1 MRWVSSR
8 RQAALHTH
16 FCQRSVYLLT
26 TGVAQF
32 QSKTAQGRQGTFSF
46 LMPPLPCRLDVCTWG
61 CRLTTALT
69 SRQLEP
75 VGHPEWPFHGVWWG
89 DYRDALKCLKL
100 NSSWER
106 TGRYLRSSVELH
118 VRRVAAMWPEERL
131 EAVLWR
137 LLPQTT
143 CRTVGGTEAAGGG
156 GGAGGKCPSYTQTCL
171 PTPRKQVARAL
182 RSDGTFSVSDGTIYE
197 ITLRSFLSCSGFCF
211 HCYCDFSGNR
221 ILNTA
226 SLRYLLV

>member
-118 VRRVAAMWPEERL
+118 VRPCGCNVAR
-131 EAVLWR
+131 
-137 LLPQTT
+137 
-143 CRTVGGTEAAGGG
+143 G
-156 GGAGGKCPSYTQTCL
+156 
-171 PTPRKQVARAL
+171 TPRGCAMTSAPADHLQDCGWHRGGRRGWRGRWEMPLIHPDLPAH
-182 RSDGTFSVSDGTIYE
+182 T
-197 ITLRSFLSCSGFCF
+197 
-211 HCYCDFSGNR
+211 
-221 ILNTA
+221 
-226 SLRYLLV
+226 